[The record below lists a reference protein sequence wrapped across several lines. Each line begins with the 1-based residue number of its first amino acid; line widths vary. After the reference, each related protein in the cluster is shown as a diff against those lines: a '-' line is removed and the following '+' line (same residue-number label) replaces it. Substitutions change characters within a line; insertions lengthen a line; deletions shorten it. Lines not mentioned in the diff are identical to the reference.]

1 MKIGVNIN
9 CDLGEGMTNDA
20 LLMPY
25 LQSCNIA
32 CSGHAGDKDSIART
46 IDLAKQFNVDIGAHP
61 SFPDKINF
69 GRRMMHL
76 TPRELVD
83 SICEQVHLFQE
94 IADVK
99 GLTMHH
105 IKLHGALYNQAAAD
119 QKTAEIVLD
128 AFQLLKG
135 KFKIYAPYRSAL
147 AYMAQ
152 HHYEVMHEAFIDR
165 TYQDNL
171 ALTNR
176 AEANALISDPA
187 LAWSQLESIWRKKQV
202 TSANGNKIALEADT
216 FCVHGDSENALSIL
230 KFIHQKLIND

>member
-46 IDLAKQFNVDIGAHP
+46 IDLAKQFNVAIGAHP

-69 GRRMMHL
+69 GRQIMRIPPNKL
-76 TPRELVD
+76 ID
-83 SICEQVHLFQE
+83 SICEQVNLFQQMAYLKE
-94 IADVK
+94 VD
-99 GLTMHH
+99 MHH

-119 QKTAEIVLD
+119 QKTAEIVME
-128 AFQLLKG
+128 AFQLIKG
-135 KFKIYAPYRSAL
+135 TFKIYVPYRSAL
-147 AYMAQ
+147 SNAAQ
-152 HHYEVMHEAFIDR
+152 NHYEIIHEAFIDR
-165 TYQDNL
+165 TYQDDL
-171 ALTNR
+171 SLTNR

-187 LAWSQLESIWRKKQV
+187 AAWAQLESIWRKKRV
-202 TSANGNKIALEADT
+202 TSVNGNRITLEADT

-230 KFIHQKLIND
+230 KFIHQKLENA